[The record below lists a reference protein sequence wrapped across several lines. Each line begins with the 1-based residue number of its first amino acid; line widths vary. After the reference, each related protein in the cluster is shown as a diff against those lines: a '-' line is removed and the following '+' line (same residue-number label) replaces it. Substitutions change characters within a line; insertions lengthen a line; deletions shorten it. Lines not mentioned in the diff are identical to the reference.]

1 MLNKSKILKAT
12 FAIIVI
18 AVPFGLISVG
28 GYYAYKRY
36 KDKKEDKEENKEI
49 SE

>member
-12 FAIIVI
+12 LAIIAI
-18 AVPFGLISVG
+18 AVPFGLVSVG

-36 KDKKEDKEENKEI
+36 KNKREENKEI

>member
-12 FAIIVI
+12 LAIIAI
-18 AVPFGLISVG
+18 AVPFGLVSVG

-36 KDKKEDKEENKEI
+36 KNNKEDK
-49 SE
+49 